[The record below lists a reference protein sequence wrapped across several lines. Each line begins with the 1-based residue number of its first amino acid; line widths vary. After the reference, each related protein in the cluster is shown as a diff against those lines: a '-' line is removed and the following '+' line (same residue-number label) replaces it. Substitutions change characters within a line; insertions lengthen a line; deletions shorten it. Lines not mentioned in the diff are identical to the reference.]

1 MSPYNPK
8 TLRASAGS
16 LFRLPFLHGLDPALA
31 RAALQQNR
39 VELYA
44 GVPARRGAV
53 VRTLAEVD
61 LRGTV
66 RR

>member
-16 LFRLPFLHGLDPALA
+16 LFRIPFLHGMDAALA
-31 RAALQQNR
+31 RAALRQNR

-44 GVPARRGAV
+44 GVPARAAAPRARWRMRISRGRA
-53 VRTLAEVD
+53 AW
-61 LRGTV
+61 
-66 RR
+66 